1 MQPLTAPLRAAG
13 EARHRDPAPS
23 KAAYRLQRLWLTPLF
38 RALLR
43 TGVPAF
49 IVTFAVGSY
58 LGDSD
63 RRLALATSLADM
75 RASVAQRP
83 EFLVRMMA
91 IDGASPALAD
101 AIRAVAAVALPQ
113 SSFDLDL
120 AMMRARI
127 VTLDAV
133 AEADLRVNPGGVLHV
148 DITERVPA
156 LVWRTPGALELLDAS
171 GKRVARVLARA
182 DRADLPLIAG
192 DGADQMAPEALRLLA
207 AAQPLLPR
215 LRGLVRIGARRWDL
229 VLDRDQRILLP
240 PENPVR
246 ALERIIA
253 LDQAQDLLARDI
265 VAIDLR
271 NQARPVLR
279 LAPDALRALRRA
291 GGIQTVENTL

>member
-1 MQPLTAPLRAAG
+1 MQPLTAPRRAAG

-156 LVWRTPGALELLDAS
+156 LVWRTPEALELLDAS

-246 ALERIIA
+246 ALERILA

>member
-1 MQPLTAPLRAAG
+1 MQPLTAPRRAAG
-13 EARHRDPAPS
+13 VARHRDPAPS
-23 KAAYRLQRLWLTPLF
+23 KVAYRLQRLWLTPLF

-58 LGDSD
+58 LGDPD
-63 RRLALATSLADM
+63 RRLALADSFTDLRS
-75 RASVAQRP
+75 SVAQRP

-120 AMMRARI
+120 ATVRARI

-156 LVWRTPGALELLDAS
+156 LVWRTPEALELLDAS

-192 DGADQMAPEALRLLA
+192 EGADQMAPEALRLLA

>member
-63 RRLALATSLADM
+63 RRLALATSLAEM

>member
-1 MQPLTAPLRAAG
+1 MQPLTAPRRAAG
-13 EARHRDPAPS
+13 SVRHRDPAPS

-63 RRLALATSLADM
+63 RRLALATSLAEM

-133 AEADLRVNPGGVLHV
+133 AEAEVRVNPGGVLHV

-253 LDQAQDLLARDI
+253 LDQAEDLLARDI

>member
-156 LVWRTPGALELLDAS
+156 LVWRTPEALELLDAS